1 MIRAGAYHAANRGAA
16 VIERCLGALERIGD
30 GEAQVGLDA
39 DGAVSW
45 RRSGREVLRDAAA
58 WQHWLRG
65 QGVAAGDRV
74 AIDLPRGPDFL
85 PAHLAALAT
94 GATVVPLNAALAA
107 EERRRVLE
115 RASPRALADASAR
128 PRAPA
133 TARLALAERR
143 HPALLIFT
151 SGTTGEPKGVP
162 HPESSLEANLADLAQ
177 VWGLS
182 GRDRLLHALPAH
194 HVHGLVLALYG
205 CVRAGIAVVWLPR
218 FDTELCRKA
227 LAGQRISVFM
237 GVPTMYHRLAE
248 APGPVELPHARLFV
262 CGSAPL
268 AAADFAAFE
277 RRYGQ
282 APLERYGLTETLIV
296 SSNPLGERRAGSV
309 GFPLPSVELR
319 LGDDGE
325 ILVRGPSVMPGY
337 WNAPEANAAAFGADG
352 FFRTGDLGELDREGR
367 LRVSGRKK
375 ELIIVGGSNVLPG
388 EVEHA
393 LAAEPGVD
401 EIAAAGLPDPDRGEV
416 VGVWVVAHAGS
427 APRELEQRLR
437 ERAERALAAYK
448 QPRAYRFVASLPRN
462 AMGKLDRKALRP

>member
-1 MIRAGAYHAANRGAA
+1 M
-16 VIERCLGALERIGD
+16 IERCLGALERIGE

-39 DGAVSW
+39 RGAPSW
-45 RRSGREVLRDAAA
+45 RRSGRDVLRDSAA

-65 QGVAAGDRV
+65 QGVVAGDRV

-85 PAHLAALAT
+85 AAHLAALAT
-94 GATVVPLNAALAA
+94 GATLVPLNAALAP
-107 EERRRVLE
+107 EERKRVLE
-115 RASPRALADASAR
+115 RASPRALADASVR
-128 PRAPA
+128 PGAPTA
-133 TARLALAERR
+133 ARLALAERR

-162 HPESSLEANLADLAQ
+162 HPESSLEANLADLAR
-177 VWGLS
+177 VWALGA
-182 GRDRLLHALPAH
+182 GDRLLHALPAH

-205 CVRAGIAVVWLPR
+205 SVRAGIPVVWLPR
-218 FDTELCRKA
+218 FDTDLCRKA
-227 LAGQRISVFM
+227 LAEQRISVFM

-248 APGPVELPHARLFV
+248 APGPLELPHARLFV

-268 AAADFAAFE
+268 DPADFAAFE

-296 SSNPLGERRAGSV
+296 SSNLLGDRRAGSV

-319 LGDDGE
+319 LADDGE

-337 WNAPEANAAAFGADG
+337 WNAPDANAAAFTADG
-352 FFRTGDLGELDREGR
+352 FFRTGDLGEQERGGR

-393 LAAEPGVD
+393 LASEPGVD
-401 EIAAAGLPDPDRGEV
+401 EIAAAALPDPDRGEV
-416 VGVWVVAHAGS
+416 VGVWVVAQAGS
-427 APRELEQRLR
+427 SPQEIERRLR

-448 QPRAYRFVASLPRN
+448 RPRVYRFVASLPRN
-462 AMGKLDRKALRP
+462 AMGKLDRKALLP